1 MFQCYRPDS
10 HPSLQ
15 MITDLADMMIDRLRL
30 YAEKNQTLPDRV
42 FVYRDGVSEV
52 R

>member
-1 MFQCYRPDS
+1 
-10 HPSLQ
+10 
-15 MITDLADMMIDRLRL
+15 MMIERLMF
-30 YAEKNQTLPDRV
+30 YAEKNQALPDRV